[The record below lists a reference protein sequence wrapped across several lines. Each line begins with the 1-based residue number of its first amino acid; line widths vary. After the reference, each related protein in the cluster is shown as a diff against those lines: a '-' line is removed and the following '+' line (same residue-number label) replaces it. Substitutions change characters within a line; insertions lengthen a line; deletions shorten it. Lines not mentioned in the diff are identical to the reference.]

1 MINVRLLFSTFSE
14 LLDNHEVF
22 LCNIILLL
30 HSYYLFLLP
39 LVIWEKASF
48 PCLHIDKPNRCCD
61 YGLIV
66 WDCNPKTVNTPN
78 IEVHEVR
85 AVVVVYDITDSSSFD
100 EAKDH
105 VQKLSQKRSRSLV
118 VGLVGSKADLLMHRK
133 IKYEVSSYY
142 NYIHV

>member
-1 MINVRLLFSTFSE
+1 MKCFCV
-14 LLDNHEVF
+14 
-22 LCNIILLL
+22 NIILLL

-48 PCLHIDKPNRCCD
+48 PCVHNDTPNGCCD

-66 WDCNPKTVNTPN
+66 RDCDPKTVNTPH
-78 IEVHEVR
+78 IKVHGDW
-85 AVVVVYDITDSSSFD
+85 AVVVVYDITDPSSFD

-133 IKYEVSSYY
+133 IKYEVLSCY